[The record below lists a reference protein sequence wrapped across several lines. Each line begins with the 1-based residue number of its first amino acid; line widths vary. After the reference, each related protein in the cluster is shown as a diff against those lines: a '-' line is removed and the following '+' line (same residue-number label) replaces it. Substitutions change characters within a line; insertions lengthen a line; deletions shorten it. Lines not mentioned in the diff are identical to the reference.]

1 MNILKVKEISK
12 LYGKNLVLDNVSI
25 NVPRGEILGLLG
37 PNGAGKTTLIRIINQ
52 IINSDNGKLF
62 FNDKEMRR
70 EDIANI
76 GYLPE
81 ERGLY
86 AKMKVGEHLLY
97 MAQLKGFS
105 GNKAKNTIEKF
116 LDEFEIG
123 GWWNKKVE
131 QLSKGMQQKLQFI
144 IAIMHSPDL
153 VILDE
158 PFTGFDPINIEI
170 IKKRIVSMKEK
181 GVTFIL
187 STHRMESVEELCENI
202 VLINESKKIL
212 DGKKFDIKEKYKQN
226 VFEIVFEKTSQLKVE
241 KKSELFEL
249 LSVNETNGRSSM
261 QIRLNGNVTI
271 NDILKELLTDINI
284 YSVNEI
290 IPSINDIFISMVNKK
305 ENNNE

>member
-12 LYGKNLVLDNVSI
+12 LYGKNLVLDKVSI

-105 GNKAKNTIEKF
+105 GNKARDTIKKF

-226 VFEIVFEKTSQLKVE
+226 IFEIVFEKTSQLKVE

-261 QIRLNGNVTI
+261 QIRLNENVTI
-271 NDILKELLTDINI
+271 NDVLKELLTDIDI